1 MEQAFFRENPELV
14 TSKKILLAVSTGV
27 DSMVLLHLLEQL
39 GATIGVAHVNH
50 QLRAESK
57 AEATFLR
64 DYCEERKLPFY
75 LKVWEQPVKKNIE
88 AEARKVRYNFF
99 DTIMSEEKYDLLL
112 TAHHGDDQLETLLM
126 RLTRGGSFAGHSG
139 IARLQK
145 FSTGILLRPLLP
157 FSKEKI
163 YSYAEK
169 KHLTYFEDATNSSQE
184 YFRNRIRQN
193 VVPELKKENSQ
204 VLEHAQQF
212 HQQLIW
218 ANQLIDQSLKENL
231 RNIEF
236 DGRRW
241 SFSHEILPAE
251 TGARYYFLSAFFQ
264 QTAEQTTFIISQR
277 QLFALLDQIQHSG
290 SQWIM
295 DLGDNWQFARR
306 YQQFVL
312 EKKAKVDKGVFRLSE
327 NERCSLSDGTTIAL
341 KKSDLTLENEVYQVP
356 LPLEV
361 KLPLTIRRR
370 QSGDRIRLTETLT
383 KRVSRYFIDKKVSA
397 EKREQAW
404 IVEDSTGEILALLP
418 FVNSYLSIT
427 TETDRIHYILDYRLQ
442 VSK

>member
-145 FSTGILLRPLLP
+145 FSTGILLRPLLS

-241 SFSHEILPAE
+241 SFSDEILPAE

-306 YQQFVL
+306 YQRFVL

-370 QSGDRIRLTETLT
+370 QPGDRIRLTETLT

>member
-1 MEQAFFRENPELV
+1 M
-14 TSKKILLAVSTGV
+14 
-27 DSMVLLHLLEQL
+27 
-39 GATIGVAHVNH
+39 
-50 QLRAESK
+50 
-57 AEATFLR
+57 
-64 DYCEERKLPFY
+64 
-75 LKVWEQPVKKNIE
+75 
-88 AEARKVRYNFF
+88 
-99 DTIMSEEKYDLLL
+99 
-112 TAHHGDDQLETLLM
+112 
-126 RLTRGGSFAGHSG
+126 
-139 IARLQK
+139 
-145 FSTGILLRPLLP
+145 
-157 FSKEKI
+157 
-163 YSYAEK
+163 
-169 KHLTYFEDATNSSQE
+169 TYFEDATNSSQE

-241 SFSHEILPAE
+241 SFSDEILPAE

-341 KKSDLTLENEVYQVP
+341 KKA
-356 LPLEV
+356 
-361 KLPLTIRRR
+361 I
-370 QSGDRIRLTETLT
+370 
-383 KRVSRYFIDKKVSA
+383 
-397 EKREQAW
+397 
-404 IVEDSTGEILALLP
+404 
-418 FVNSYLSIT
+418 
-427 TETDRIHYILDYRLQ
+427 
-442 VSK
+442 